1 MKLLGLVVLILLGGL
16 VALTLWRAQAREA
29 RALRDTPPTGQFV
42 LVDGLR
48 VHVQVAGTGPDLVL
62 IHGASGNLRD
72 FTFGLMDRLTPHY
85 RVLAFDRPGL
95 GYSDPLPGNETSLAA
110 QAAVLHAAADQLEA
124 TKPLLVGQSYGG
136 SVAMA
141 WALDYPAAALVTISA
156 PSLPWPGGLDL
167 WYRLTETA
175 FGRAVIVPLAAAWVP
190 ESYVAGTIDAVFLPQ
205 EAPPDYLAHLGL
217 DLTLKQSALSTN
229 VMQVNALRSHI
240 VAMEPRLTSLTLP
253 IEMVHGDA
261 DTIVPLSIHSRPLS
275 ERLPNAHLVVLPG
288 VGHMPHH
295 TNPDAVL
302 DAIDRA
308 ATRAGLR

>member
-1 MKLLGLVVLILLGGL
+1 MKLLGLVVLILLGGF

-42 LVDGLR
+42 TVDGLR
-48 VHVQVAGTGPDLVL
+48 VHVQVAGTGPDLML

-110 QAAVLHAAADQLEA
+110 QAAVLHAAADQLGA

-141 WALDYPAAALVTISA
+141 WALDYPAAGLVTISA
-156 PSLPWPGGLDL
+156 PSLPWPGGLDI

-205 EAPPDYLAHLGL
+205 EAPPDYLANLGL

-240 VAMEPRLTSLTLP
+240 VAMEPRLTGLTLP
-253 IEMVHGDA
+253 LEMVHGDA
-261 DTIVPLSIHSRPLS
+261 DTIVPLSIHSQPLS